1 MYRAVWGDANPATAG
16 QLVTERFSEVVDFG
30 NGTSGYRT
38 WENQGG
44 PYASVVK
51 EMYQVMLQQRF
62 EDTARDLKRESERL
76 KGLLDAAE
84 GEGCSGGG

>member
-1 MYRAVWGDANPATAG
+1 MYRAVWGDANPATRG

-30 NGTSGYRT
+30 DSTSGYRT

-44 PYASVVK
+44 PFASVVK
-51 EMYQVMLQQRF
+51 EMYQVTLQQRF

-76 KGLLDAAE
+76 KDVLNATKVK
-84 GEGCSGGG
+84 GCSGGG

>member
-1 MYRAVWGDANPATAG
+1 MYRAAWGDVNPATRG

-44 PYASVVK
+44 PFASGVK
-51 EMYQVMLQQRF
+51 EMYGAVLQRRF
-62 EDTARDLKRESERL
+62 EDTARDLKGESERL
-76 KGLLDAAE
+76 NELLNGAKGED
-84 GEGCSGGG
+84 CGGG

>member
-1 MYRAVWGDANPATAG
+1 MYRAVWGDVNPATRG
-16 QLVTERFSEVVDFG
+16 QLFTERFSEVVDFG
-30 NGTSGYRT
+30 NSTSGYRT

-51 EMYQVMLQQRF
+51 EMYGAVLQQRF

-76 KGLLDAAE
+76 NSLLNATEGKG
-84 GEGCSGGG
+84 CGGGG